1 MSDTKKT
8 DEAVI
13 PQQASAPEKASGDRE
28 VLLKVEGLQKH
39 FPIKKGILQRQVAA
53 VKAVDGIDFE
63 VRKGETLGV
72 VGESGCGK
80 STMGRVITR
89 LQDPTG
95 GKVTFEGQDITH
107 LSTAK
112 MRPLRRDIQM
122 IFQDPYGSL
131 NPRHT
136 IGSIVSAPFRLQ
148 GVEPEGGVK
157 KEVQRLLSLVG
168 LSPEHYNRYP
178 HEFSGGQRQRIGIAR
193 ALALK
198 PKLVVADEP
207 VSALDVSIQAQV
219 VNLMD
224 DLQEELG
231 LTYVIIAHDLSVVRH
246 VSDRV
251 AVMYLGK
258 IVELA
263 DSTKLYE
270 TPMHPYTKALMS
282 AVPVPDPKRRG
293 QKSERILLRGDV
305 PSPIAP
311 PSGCRFHTRCWKA
324 TEICKTT
331 EPALLELRPGQRV
344 ACHHPE
350 NFADQA
356 PQDTVLL
363 TAAKEASELVGEAV
377 LEEEAK
383 TSAAVAALEAEQKQE
398 AAAEAAEPE
407 PTAETPEELEEPETS
422 DSQAE
427 AAEPAAEAPAD
438 EAETPAEPAAET
450 EEADSSAEPAA
461 EVAEP
466 AAEPA
471 ESESESEPVAEASD
485 ESADS
490 TDSTDSTD
498 AAGSTAKSQK
508 SQESTDK

>member
-1 MSDTKKT
+1 MSETNKT
-8 DEAVI
+8 DNVEDAAGKAAI
-13 PQQASAPEKASGDRE
+13 PQQASAPEDGSDERE
-28 VLLKVEGLQKH
+28 VLLRVKGLTKH
-39 FPIKKGILQRQVAA
+39 FPIKKGLLQRQVGA

-89 LQDPTG
+89 LQDPTSG
-95 GKVTFEGQDITH
+95 TIEFEGRDITR
-107 LSTAK
+107 LSTGK
-112 MRPLRRDIQM
+112 MRPMRRDVQM

-157 KEVQRLLSLVG
+157 KEVQRLLELVG
-168 LSPEHYNRYP
+168 LNPEHYNRYP

-246 VSDRV
+246 VSDRI

-263 DSTKLYE
+263 DRNSLYE
-270 TPMHPYTKALMS
+270 APMHPYTKALMS

-293 QKSERILLRGDV
+293 TKSERILLRGDV

-324 TEICKTT
+324 TQICKTT
-331 EPALLELRPGQRV
+331 EPQLVELKPGQRV

-363 TAAKEASELVGEAV
+363 SAAKEASELVGEAV
-377 LEEEAK
+377 LEESAE
-383 TSAAVAALEAEQKQE
+383 TSAAVAAEV
-398 AAAEAAEPE
+398 AAAEAE
-407 PTAETPEELEEPETS
+407 
-422 DSQAE
+422 
-427 AAEPAAEAPAD
+427 
-438 EAETPAEPAAET
+438 ET
-450 EEADSSAEPAA
+450 EEAPASAEEAPAEEASA
-461 EVAEP
+461 EAEP
-466 AAEPA
+466 SGAEA
-471 ESESESEPVAEASD
+471 ESEAAEEPASEESESAGESEA
-485 ESADS
+485 
-490 TDSTDSTD
+490 
-498 AAGSTAKSQK
+498 AAPK